1 MTFSGNVNVLDA
13 AGAVSKLALRDEY
26 LIPTASD
33 IEALQDGSGIA
44 MAGTVWDPLLLNT
57 TARLL
62 VAQDGVTKPVTATA
76 LYRALKDLRPWI
88 SADDIGMVGDG
99 VTDDAPALQR
109 AYDQYAA
116 LGGAVFMLKAQAG
129 QSFFLG
135 GTVRGGS
142 NCSTVFFSPHTVSRS
157 SRMVLGGSLATVSG
171 VTGIQL
177 ASSAAADGDTLL
189 LDLAPIGAGVVSS
202 VLAVGDSIRITGLR
216 DSCGTSLQS
225 QDLRI
230 TALDDD
236 AGSVTVTPA
245 LAYAYETAYELGDF
259 ETAQGATNRTLISK
273 LLVAKFDA
281 DTAAHT
287 NLVTIATA
295 DVANLTEGDWV
306 LAIADNDCADIAGTS
321 TNLTHVQVTRIA
333 PSVSGDSAGTVRLT
347 QRLERAYTTAQNARL
362 IKINPIVN
370 ASIQGATVE
379 FTDTP
384 EEDVYVHCFE
394 VLYGVDCVLSGCNV
408 PNTDTYGT
416 RGAAFRLHRSHS
428 SGMENCTARRA
439 RYFAGG
445 EGYGMMFNYS
455 SNCWSRGGVLDSMR
469 HGVVFQG
476 STNCV
481 ATDPIIDFSRQAPVD
496 FHGSHEYGCRVVNPI
511 CTGSTSHETIGSVSP
526 VGIAFGNTT
535 HLAGSH
541 KCGVEG
547 GRFSGYKGAEGTH
560 KGLIEFRVPSTD
572 CYVRDT
578 EFHDIGI
585 LFVFADLTDYGALI
599 SSGHRITGVSVDGCA
614 GYLMYLNGQENG
626 AVINTLQDIAISDCT
641 FRNIN
646 KTIYARFITELQMY
660 ENEADEITVDGGF
673 TYFVDAADCP
683 NFVFSSNHLNGAGRM
698 LKLDTCTDFR
708 VYDNVSDNQTFA
720 TVYRDEGGNTGV
732 WNNNRSPGQTPA
744 STRNGSIITEGP
756 RAAGVVVMADDTA
769 FGFRP
774 ERLQG
779 VVQIWSS
786 GSSTHYGMARYI
798 VVGSVDCDL
807 VGSVSTA
814 DIAVTTGVLAGT
826 TGTDGKLT
834 ISAANTGVI
843 YFENRMGGEVTID
856 FSTF

>member
-1 MTFSGNVNVLDA
+1 MTFSGNVAVLDA
-13 AGAVSKLALRDEY
+13 AGAVSKAALKEQF
-26 LIPTASD
+26 LVPTASD

-44 MAGTVWDPLLLNT
+44 MSGTVWDPLLLNT

-62 VAQDGVTKPVTATA
+62 VAQDGQTKPVTATA

-99 VTDDAPALQR
+99 ETDDAPALQR
-109 AYDQYAA
+109 AYDTYAA

-129 QSFFLG
+129 RAFRFG

-142 NCSTVFFSPHTVSRS
+142 NCSTVFFSPHAVSRT
-157 SRMVLGGSLATVSG
+157 SRLALSGSLATVSG

-177 ASSAAADGDTLL
+177 ASSASADSDTLL
-189 LDLAPIGAGVVSS
+189 LDLSPIGAGVVSS
-202 VLAVGDSIRITGLR
+202 VLAVDDSIRITGLR

-230 TALDDD
+230 TAIDDD
-236 AGSVTVTPA
+236 AGSITVTPA
-245 LAYAYETAYELGDF
+245 LAYAYETFYELGDF
-259 ETAQGATNRTLISK
+259 ETAQGTANRTLISK

-281 DTAAHT
+281 NTAAHT
-287 NLVTIATA
+287 NLVTIAA
-295 DVANLTEGDWV
+295 GDVANLTEGDWV
-306 LAIADNDCADIAGTS
+306 LAIADNDCSDIAGTS

-347 QRLERAYTTAQNARL
+347 QRLERAYTTAQFARL
-362 IKINPIVN
+362 IKINPIIN

-379 FTDTP
+379 FTEEP
-384 EEDVYVHCFE
+384 EDGVFVHCFE

-416 RGAAFRLHRSHS
+416 RGAAFRIHRSHS

-439 RYFAGG
+439 RYYGGG

-469 HGVVFQG
+469 HGVTFQG
-476 STNCV
+476 ATNCI
-481 ATDPIIDFSRQAPVD
+481 ATDPVVDFSRQAPID
-496 FHGSHEYGCRVVNPI
+496 FHGSHEWGCRVVNPI
-511 CTGSTSHETIGSVSP
+511 CTGSTSHETVAGVSP
-526 VGIAFGNTT
+526 IGISFGNTT

-547 GRFSGYKGAEGTH
+547 GRFSGFKGAEGTH
-560 KGLIEFRVPSTD
+560 KGLIEFRPPSTS

-578 EFHDIGI
+578 EFHDIGS
-585 LFVFADLTDYGALI
+585 LFIFTDTVDFGGLV

-614 GYLMYLNGQENG
+614 GYLMYLDGHFNG
-626 AVINTLQDIAISDCT
+626 AVIDTLQDIAISDCT

-646 KTIYARFITELQMY
+646 KTIYARFIGELQMY
-660 ENEADEITVDGGF
+660 ENEADEITVDASF

-683 NFVFSSNHLNGAGRM
+683 NLVFADNHLNGAGRGV
-698 LKLDTCTDFR
+698 KIDTCTDVR
-708 VYDNVSDNQTFA
+708 IYNNISDNQTFS
-720 TVYRDEGGNTGV
+720 TFLREEGGCTGYIS
-732 WNNNRSPGQTPA
+732 NNRTPGQTPS
-744 STRNGSIITEGP
+744 STRNGSIFTEGP
-756 RAAGVVVMADDTA
+756 RAVGSVALADDTA
-769 FGFRP
+769 FAFKP
-774 ERLQG
+774 ERTQG
-779 VVQIWSS
+779 VVQIWSPT
-786 GSSTHYGMARYI
+786 GSTHYGMARFI
-798 VVGSVDCDL
+798 AIGTADCDL

-814 DIAVTTGVLAGT
+814 DIEVTTGVLTGT
-826 TGTDGKLT
+826 TGTNAKIT

-843 YFENRMGGEVTID
+843 YIENRMGGEVTID